1 MAQVNGFYSDGYVLS
16 DYNNTGIY
24 HKAGLIRSKWY
35 DPRIDSID
43 NGMKLISGKTYE
55 IMINSND
62 VPSSLKLQI
71 KCGVAEKMVVEI
83 EEDRVIIDSKT
94 NSSADT
100 WEEITLIPTKKRAKI
115 RIKMLPIDL
124 GKATIG
130 YFKDV
135 RVFMNNCFYSLD
147 SNFDEFMLDNFS
159 NNNNSNNLWVK
170 INGEWKAAKVTII

>member
-24 HKAGLIRSKWY
+24 YKAGLFRSRWY

-55 IMINSND
+55 ILINAND
-62 VPSSLKLQI
+62 VPSAIKLQI
-71 KCGVAEKMVVEI
+71 KCSVAGKIVAET
-83 EEDRVIIDSKT
+83 EEDGVITDSKT

-100 WEEITLIPTKKRAKI
+100 WEEVTFTPTKSRVKI
-115 RIKMLPIDL
+115 RIKILSIAL
-124 GKATIG
+124 GKVAVG

-135 RVFMNNCFYSLD
+135 RVFMSNCFYSLD
-147 SNFDEFMLDNFS
+147 SNFDEFMLVTAL
-159 NNNNSNNLWVK
+159 NNDQLWVK
-170 INGEWKAAKVTII
+170 INGEWKPAGVTII

>member
-24 HKAGLIRSKWY
+24 YKAGLIRSKWY

-55 IMINSND
+55 IMINAND
-62 VPSSLKLQI
+62 VPSAVKLQI
-71 KCGVAEKMVVEI
+71 KCNVAEKIVVEI
-83 EEDRVIIDSKT
+83 EEDGVITDSET
-94 NSSADT
+94 NSSADI
-100 WEEITLIPTKKRAKI
+100 WEEITLTPTKSRVKI
-115 RIKMLPIDL
+115 RIKILPIAI
-124 GKATIG
+124 GKVAVG

-159 NNNNSNNLWVK
+159 NNNNSNYLWVK
-170 INGEWKAAKVTII
+170 INGEWKPAKITII